1 MTIIA
6 AILDKP
12 NKKGIIAS
20 DSMGSNGYSG
30 IDFGSKLIR
39 INEDFVVGHSGT
51 YIIATWLKY
60 EGLKLVDNNDTPDN
74 ILYKLSTEYRKAC
87 KDVLHHGNK
96 ENEVWMISDYL
107 LGVTPDSILEVSRD
121 GAILEVDKAYHAIG
135 SGESIALG
143 ALEMASR
150 LKIEPSIAV
159 SQAISIAMLINPYCG
174 GNIHIQMVG

>member
-20 DSMGSNGYSG
+20 DSMGSTSYSG
-30 IDFGSKLIR
+30 TDFGSKLIR
-39 INEDFVVGHSGT
+39 INENFVVGHSGT

-60 EGLKLVDNNDTPDN
+60 EGLKLVNNNDTPDN

-96 ENEVWMISDYL
+96 ENEVWTISDYL
-107 LGVTPDSILEVSRD
+107 LGITPNSILEVSRD
-121 GAILEVDKAYHAIG
+121 GSILEIDKVYHAIG
-135 SGESIALG
+135 SGELIAIG

-150 LKIEPSIAV
+150 LKIEPSVAV
-159 SQAISIAMLINPYCG
+159 AQAISIAMLINPHCG